1 MSESQILHKISNDIE
16 FLKDQMLNLQRDI
29 SEINADLHR
38 LRPEYRAKVEL
49 ILEEG
54 VFETYSS
61 FDDLRREIEDV

>member
-1 MSESQILHKISNDIE
+1 MSELQILFKISNVIE
-16 FLKDQMLNLQRDI
+16 FLKDQMANLQRDI

-38 LRPEYRAKVEL
+38 LRPGYRTEVEK

-61 FDDLRREIEDV
+61 FDDLRNEIENV

>member
-38 LRPEYRAKVEL
+38 LRPEYRKKVEK
-49 ILEEG
+49 ILDEG

-61 FDDLRREIEDV
+61 FDDLRHEIENV

>member
-1 MSESQILHKISNDIE
+1 MA
-16 FLKDQMLNLQRDI
+16 NLQRDI

-38 LRPEYRAKVEL
+38 LRPGYRTEVEK

-61 FDDLRREIEDV
+61 FDDLRNEIENV

>member
-16 FLKDQMLNLQRDI
+16 FLKDQMLNLEKDI

-38 LRPEYRAKVEL
+38 LRPEYREKVEK

-54 VFETYSS
+54 VFETYTS

>member
-1 MSESQILHKISNDIE
+1 MSEAQILHKISNDIE
-16 FLKDQMLNLQRDI
+16 FLKDQMLNLEKDI

-38 LRPEYRAKVEL
+38 LRPEYREKVEK

-54 VFETYSS
+54 VFETYTS

>member
-29 SEINADLHR
+29 SEISADLHR
-38 LRPEYRAKVEL
+38 LRPEYKEKVEK

-54 VFETYSS
+54 VFETYTS

>member
-1 MSESQILHKISNDIE
+1 MSELQILYKISNDIE
-16 FLKDQMLNLQRDI
+16 FLKDQMANLQRDI

-38 LRPEYRAKVEL
+38 LRPEYRAKVEK

-61 FDDLRREIEDV
+61 FDDLRNEIENV

>member
-1 MSESQILHKISNDIE
+1 MN
-16 FLKDQMLNLQRDI
+16 QMANLQKDI

-38 LRPEYRAKVEL
+38 LRPGYRVEVEQ

-61 FDDLRREIEDV
+61 FDDLRNEIENV

>member
-1 MSESQILHKISNDIE
+1 MSELEILYKISNDIE
-16 FLKDQMLNLQRDI
+16 LLKDQMANLQRDI

-38 LRPEYRAKVEL
+38 LRPEYRAKVEK

-61 FDDLRREIEDV
+61 FDDLRNEIENV

>member
-1 MSESQILHKISNDIE
+1 
-16 FLKDQMLNLQRDI
+16 MLNLQRDI

-38 LRPEYRAKVEL
+38 LRPEYREKVEKL
-49 ILEEG
+49 LEEG

>member
-1 MSESQILHKISNDIE
+1 MAD
-16 FLKDQMLNLQRDI
+16 LQRDI

-38 LRPEYRAKVEL
+38 LRPEYKAKVEK

-61 FDDLRREIEDV
+61 FDDLRNEIENV

>member
-1 MSESQILHKISNDIE
+1 MSESQILNKISNDID

-38 LRPEYRAKVEL
+38 LRPEYREKVEK

-54 VFETYSS
+54 IFETYSS

>member
-1 MSESQILHKISNDIE
+1 MSDSQILHKISNDIE
-16 FLKDQMLNLQRDI
+16 FLKDQMLNLQRDL
-29 SEINADLHR
+29 SEINANLHR
-38 LRPEYRAKVEL
+38 LRPEYREKIEK